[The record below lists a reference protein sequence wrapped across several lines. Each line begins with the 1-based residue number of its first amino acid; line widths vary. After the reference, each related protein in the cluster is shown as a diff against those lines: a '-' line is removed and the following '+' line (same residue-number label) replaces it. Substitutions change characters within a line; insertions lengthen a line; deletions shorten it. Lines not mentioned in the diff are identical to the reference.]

1 MTTLNLKVSKHLQV
15 AAQHA
20 LQLTPLARPETRRV
34 FHACRVPSTVAFK
47 EAASGAIEA
56 HVGPPSARN
65 TDAGRSTPMFPS
77 AGHEPARTDHHSWV
91 AERGKTG
98 DP

>member
-56 HVGPPSARN
+56 HVGQPKECNLVS
-65 TDAGRSTPMFPS
+65 DVGITPYYTT
-77 AGHEPARTDHHSWV
+77 HDQI
-91 AERGKTG
+91 
-98 DP
+98 